1 MAQKKWPWSKAKR
14 DNKQDGQGLQATQA
28 SPESMG
34 KQEPASPEAA
44 TASPQPPRRKKRS
57 LAYDLATLFLTIVS
71 IALGAVVL
79 FSFVF
84 GLMRVTDPSM
94 EPRFQDGD
102 LVMFY
107 RLDKRYQASDVAV
120 YEYNDLLT
128 CGRVIAVGGDTVN
141 IDSVGLIVNG
151 SYQQEQGITD
161 ETTQVADGVTFPLTV
176 PDGAVFL
183 LGDNRDE
190 AVDSRIVG
198 CVPIDHTFGKVMGM
212 FRRRGF

>member
-1 MAQKKWPWSKAKR
+1 M
-14 DNKQDGQGLQATQA
+14 KQDT
-28 SPESMG
+28 
-34 KQEPASPEAA
+34 
-44 TASPQPPRRKKRS
+44 PRRPS
-57 LAYDLATLFLTIVS
+57 LAHDLLMLALQLAA
-71 IALGAVVL
+71 IALGIVVT

-102 LVMFY
+102 LVLFY
-107 RLDKRYQASDVAV
+107 RIDKRYLVRDVV
-120 YEYNDLLT
+120 VFERDGLLT
-128 CGRVIAVGGDTVN
+128 SGRVVAQAGDTVN
-141 IDSVGLIVNG
+141 IDSQGLVVNG
-151 SYQQEQGITD
+151 AHQQEQGITD

-176 PDGAVFL
+176 PEGAVFV

-198 CVPIDHTFGKVMGM
+198 CVPADQTLGKVIGL

>member
-1 MAQKKWPWSKAKR
+1 MANKKWPWGRAKSDVNQHTRAVR
-14 DNKQDGQGLQATQA
+14 DSAGQDDENPEDAVATP
-28 SPESMG
+28 SR
-34 KQEPASPEAA
+34 
-44 TASPQPPRRKKRS
+44 PPRRKKRS
-57 LAYDLATLFLTIVS
+57 LAYDLGMLLLKIAAIVVGA
-71 IALGAVVL
+71 IAL
-79 FSFVF
+79 FSFIF
-84 GLMRVTDPSM
+84 GLARITDPSM

-107 RLDKRYQASDVAV
+107 RLDKRYSAGEVAV
-120 YEYNDLLT
+120 YEYNGLLT

-176 PDGAVFL
+176 PDGAVFM

-198 CVPIDHTFGKVMGM
+198 CVPVDHTFGKVMGL

>member
-1 MAQKKWPWSKAKR
+1 MAKR
-14 DNKQDGQGLQATQA
+14 H
-28 SPESMG
+28 
-34 KQEPASPEAA
+34 
-44 TASPQPPRRKKRS
+44 S
-57 LAYDLATLFLTIVS
+57 LAYDLAMLVLKV
-71 IALGAVVL
+71 AVVVAGAVAL

-84 GLMRVTDPSM
+84 GLYRVTDPSM

-107 RLDKRYQASDVAV
+107 RVDKRYQASDVAV
-120 YEYNDLLT
+120 YEYNGYLT

-161 ETTQVADGVTFPLTV
+161 ETTQVADGVTFPLEV

-198 CVPIDHTFGKVMGM
+198 CVPVDHTLGKVMGM

>member
-1 MAQKKWPWSKAKR
+1 MAGKRRFFGKKNSSKDTPEQNPENAASQS
-14 DNKQDGQGLQATQA
+14 DDATQ
-28 SPESMG
+28 
-34 KQEPASPEAA
+34 
-44 TASPQPPRRKKRS
+44 TAPQQPRRKKRS
-57 LAYDLATLFLTIVS
+57 LAYDLAMLLVKIAAIV
-71 IALGAVVL
+71 AGAVAL
-79 FSFVF
+79 FSFIF

-107 RLDKRYQASDVAV
+107 RLDKQYLPSDVAV
-120 YEYNDLLT
+120 YEYNGLQT

-151 SYQQEQGITD
+151 SYQLEQGITD

-176 PDGAVFL
+176 PDDALFL

-198 CVPIDHTFGKVMGM
+198 CVPIENTFGKVMGM

>member
-1 MAQKKWPWSKAKR
+1 MDNPNEQKQR
-14 DNKQDGQGLQATQA
+14 QGLLARGSLLYGLLMLVAQI
-28 SPESMG
+28 
-34 KQEPASPEAA
+34 AA
-44 TASPQPPRRKKRS
+44 
-57 LAYDLATLFLTIVS
+57 
-71 IALGAVVL
+71 IALGAVVV

-102 LVMFY
+102 LVLFY
-107 RLDKRYQASDVAV
+107 RLDKDYDARDVAV
-120 YEYNDLLT
+120 FENDGYLT
-128 CGRVIAVGGDTVN
+128 SGRVIAVGGDTVN
-141 IDSVGLIVNG
+141 IDSRGLVVNG
-151 SYQQEQGITD
+151 AYQQEQGITD

-176 PDGAVFL
+176 PHGAVFL

-198 CVPIDHTFGKVMGM
+198 CVPADQTLGTVIGL

>member
-1 MAQKKWPWSKAKR
+1 MANKRRIFGKKKDDKNQPAS
-14 DNKQDGQGLQATQA
+14 DSSNITNETDGTAQATQ
-28 SPESMG
+28 
-34 KQEPASPEAA
+34 
-44 TASPQPPRRKKRS
+44 PQPPRRKKRS
-57 LAYDLATLFLTIVS
+57 LAYDLFMLLVK
-71 IALGAVVL
+71 IAAVTVGAVAL

-84 GLMRVTDPSM
+84 GLMRVTDPTM

-107 RLDKRYQASDVAV
+107 RLDKQYQASDVTV
-120 YEYNDLLT
+120 YEYNGMLT

-176 PDGAVFL
+176 PDDALFL

-198 CVPIDHTFGKVMGM
+198 CVPIDNTYGKVMGM

>member
-1 MAQKKWPWSKAKR
+1 MSKKADTSVRPSSTQEIKPSQKP
-14 DNKQDGQGLQATQA
+14 ATQPSLLHDLLLLLA
-28 SPESMG
+28 
-34 KQEPASPEAA
+34 QIAA
-44 TASPQPPRRKKRS
+44 
-57 LAYDLATLFLTIVS
+57 

-94 EPRFQDGD
+94 EPSFRDGD
-102 LVMFY
+102 LVLFY
-107 RLDKRYQASDVAV
+107 RIDKRYDARDVV
-120 YEYNDLLT
+120 VFEHNGLPT
-128 CGRVIAVGGDTVN
+128 SGRVVAQGGDTVN
-141 IDSVGLIVNG
+141 IDSQGLLVNG
-151 SYQQEQGITD
+151 AYQQEQGITD

-176 PDGAVFL
+176 PEGSIFV

-198 CVPIDHTFGKVMGM
+198 CVPKDQTLGKVIGM